1 MKADLGPAIV
11 GVALAMTLATNV
23 RASTDAWNPQGTATT
38 LPQRRVPSTTPS
50 PRGAS
55 PTPSLDASP
64 VTDASSAVQGPSH
77 AHFHRPGTDVDADSF
92 AGSLASDV
100 FVLKGNVVLHSDPAV
115 DRSIADLSQSGD
127 RLTLTADEIDIDKAG
142 LSYVAKGH
150 VHFVQG
156 LRSGQADLAQ
166 LNEET
171 HTIDLI
177 GNANVLEGDHRAAA
191 EKMHYNMADKG
202 FAGSGNVRIYE
213 PLPTPNPNT
222 APTAAP
228 KKKRRFP
235 V

>member
-1 MKADLGPAIV
+1 
-11 GVALAMTLATNV
+11 
-23 RASTDAWNPQGTATT
+23 
-38 LPQRRVPSTTPS
+38 
-50 PRGAS
+50 
-55 PTPSLDASP
+55 
-64 VTDASSAVQGPSH
+64 
-77 AHFHRPGTDVDADSF
+77 
-92 AGSLASDV
+92 LASDV